1 MFHQSSCIFE
11 EMSLT
16 VTGVL
21 QLLLASKADIEVLSG
36 QGRPGLRVGILS
48 AAGVG
53 ATPTHK
59 GIFGR
64 NDDLN
69 SGQTRRIKQFH

>member
-16 VTGVL
+16 IIRVL
-21 QLLLASKADIEVLSG
+21 QLLLASKVDIKVLSG
-36 QGRPGLRVGILS
+36 QARPGLRVGILS
-48 AAGVG
+48 TAELG
-53 ATPTHK
+53 AIPTHR

-69 SGQTRRIKQFH
+69 RGQTGSTK

>member
-1 MFHQSSCIFE
+1 
-11 EMSLT
+11 MSLT
-16 VTGVL
+16 ITGVL
-21 QLLLASKADIEVLSG
+21 QLLLASKADTEVLSG
-36 QGRPGLRVGILS
+36 QARPGLGVGILS

-53 ATPTHK
+53 ATPTRR

-69 SGQTRRIKQFH
+69 SGQTGRIKQFH